1 MKSTHRYSFIDAK
14 ISNFIHRKTAT
25 LGQRRRPVATNKPD
39 FGLNYEMTDSAERSA

>member
-25 LGQRRRPVATNKPD
+25 LGQSRKPVANTTPV
-39 FGLNYEMTDSAERSA
+39 FGLDYEMTDSLGRKA